1 MNIIEKNTVNSKI
14 CPKEEQ
20 EEEIAREEG
29 GGSGGTGGFKT
40 GNGTINLQFVSI
52 VVPFF
57 VSILSNDYGPDSR
70 FHRGKKKHFTSHR
83 ERKKKEKKVDRSVSD
98 QKRWTR
104 WFSLEM

>member
-1 MNIIEKNTVNSKI
+1 MR
-14 CPKEEQ
+14 KEEEV
-20 EEEIAREEG
+20 EEPEDSKLEMVRLICNFF
-29 GGSGGTGGFKT
+29 SSSDFSF
-40 GNGTINLQFVSI
+40 QFYRI
-52 VVPFF
+52 
-57 VSILSNDYGPDSR
+57 DYGPDSR

>member
-70 FHRGKKKHFTSHR
+70 FHRGKKNILLLIER
-83 ERKKKEKKVDRSVSD
+83 EKKKRKKSID
-98 QKRWTR
+98 QFQIRNGGPDG
-104 WFSLEM
+104 FL